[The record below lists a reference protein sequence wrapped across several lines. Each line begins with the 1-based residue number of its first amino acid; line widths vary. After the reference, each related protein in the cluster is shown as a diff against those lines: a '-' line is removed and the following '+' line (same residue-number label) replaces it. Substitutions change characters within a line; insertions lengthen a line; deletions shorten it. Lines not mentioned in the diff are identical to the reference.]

1 MFAAQQKVGV
11 LGTFTQQVAMR
22 AWAEI
27 SSQQE
32 GVEIEK
38 LGRSDIIFRGTKYVA
53 TKKYENEWGIIARWW
68 FQTCFFSNLF
78 GEDSHFD

>member
-1 MFAAQQKVGV
+1 MFAAQQKVGF

-38 LGRSDIIFRGTKYVA
+38 LGRSNIIFRGCVGKTICRNQK
-53 TKKYENEWGIIARWW
+53 TRK
-68 FQTCFFSNLF
+68 
-78 GEDSHFD
+78 